1 MNLRHGSVYVVTS
14 KHTGAQ
20 YVGQTRQLVQKRWD
34 AHWRT
39 AACSKSRKAKFQLAL
54 LAAGKDAFKV
64 DELFVA
70 FDADALNAAEISLIA
85 ALSPEY
91 NASQGGRGLRP
102 ISVSEQTKASRSKM
116 AKARWA
122 NPEWR
127 KKTVASLK
135 LAAQTPEAV
144 LRGKALQAY
153 KGLEKRWAGH
163 VKKERPVDNRVAAT
177 KASWQ
182 DPIVRQKRVNG
193 LKVAFGKPEVRVKL
207 VASLTGR
214 VMSRQAV
221 EKTARSKWKP
231 LYCPEIQTTFLCGK
245 YAAEYFGT
253 LRTSVANAVKQ
264 KGKLLHKYS
273 LEMVV

>member
-1 MNLRHGSVYVVTS
+1 MNLRHGSVYVVTN
-14 KHTGAQ
+14 KHTGEQ
-20 YVGQTRQLVQKRWD
+20 YVGQTRQSVQKRWD

-39 AACSKSRKAKFQLAL
+39 ATCSKSRKAKFQVAL
-54 LAAGKDAFKV
+54 LTAGKEAFIV

-70 FDADALNAAEISLIA
+70 FDADALNKAEILLISELQPA
-85 ALSPEY
+85 Y
-91 NASQGGRGLRP
+91 NVSRGGKGLRP
-102 ISVSEQTKASRSKM
+102 FIVSEETKAKRSKD

-122 NPEWR
+122 SPEW
-127 KKTVASLK
+127 KAKTVASIQR
-135 LAAQTPEAV
+135 ASQTPEAI
-144 LRGKALQAY
+144 LRGKALRAY
-153 KGLEKRWAGH
+153 KGVEARWAGH
-163 VKKERPVDNRVAAT
+163 VKKERLVSDKSAKIKT
-177 KASWQ
+177 SWQ
-182 DPIVRQKRVNG
+182 NPIVRQKRIDG
-193 LKVAFGKPEVRVKL
+193 LKFAFGKPEVHAKL

-214 VMSRQAV
+214 VMSRQAI
-221 EKTARSKWKP
+221 EKTAQAKWKP